1 MRPAAGKTK
10 DSPQSARRPQ
20 RKAPAM
26 ARVEIFDSCSLTHRV
41 SPGLLSVSSVI
52 SAMKIPG
59 PKAPWSAVA
68 AATALTY
75 SAFAYVPYVPKAEGG
90 SCCYRT
96 PRRCAR
102 FDLLWRGEGSWES
115 VVKSFFLLIFAFW
128 FFLAPWCL
136 GGEALGA
143 EYHGQV
149 TFGGLAVPGATVTAT
164 QGDKQ
169 LATTTDPQGLYSF
182 PDLADGKW
190 TIEVR
195 MTGFATIKQDVVIG
209 PNAPAGKWE
218 LKLLPLEQMKAEVV
232 GARHGVPVPGPENG
246 AESERPRTRA
256 ANAGVK
262 AGATKTETTRTE
274 APEPR
279 PHRPRRGRFP
289 DQRQSAQWRR
299 FAVRAIFRLWQ

>member
-1 MRPAAGKTK
+1 MLSKGRNRRGQGLGIR
-10 DSPQSARRPQ
+10 DSGLGIGWGMFACGPQ
-20 RKAPAM
+20 RERPKIHHRAHGGHREKHQRWHASK
-26 ARVEIFDSCSLTHRV
+26 FSDSCSLTHRV

-52 SAMKIPG
+52 SAMKIPA

-75 SAFAYVPYVPKAEGG
+75 SAFAYVPYVPKPEGG

-96 PRRCAR
+96 PRRCAH
-102 FDLLWRGEGSWES
+102 FDLLWRAEGSWES

-195 MTGFATIKQDVVIG
+195 MTGFQ
-209 PNAPAGKWE
+209 
-218 LKLLPLEQMKAEVV
+218 
-232 GARHGVPVPGPENG
+232 
-246 AESERPRTRA
+246 
-256 ANAGVK
+256 
-262 AGATKTETTRTE
+262 
-274 APEPR
+274 
-279 PHRPRRGRFP
+279 
-289 DQRQSAQWRR
+289 QSSRMW
-299 FAVRAIFRLWQ
+299 